1 MLHRTLLRLAIL
13 PMLVACLGA
22 GPTSRDRIAQDKDKF
37 QRETDPVHKAKDF
50 ERLGDEQISEFG
62 RSADANEVEAALS
75 VLTDYQ
81 KEAHE
86 TYNALKASG
95 ANAERK
101 PEGYR
106 QLQIHLRRSLWKID
120 RTLAIIPD
128 ERRMEVRAI
137 RDDLAALEARLI
149 HELFPTASDL
159 TQKNAKG

>member
-1 MLHRTLLRLAIL
+1 MLHRKLSRMVFL

-22 GPTSRDRIAQDKDKF
+22 GATLQDRIAQDKEKF
-37 QRETDPVHKAKDF
+37 QHETDAAHKAKDF
-50 ERLGDEQISEFG
+50 ERLGDEQIAEFG
-62 RSADANEVEAALS
+62 RSADANQVEAALG
-75 VLTDYQ
+75 VLTDSR

-86 TYNALKASG
+86 TFNALKASG

-106 QLQIHLRRSLWKID
+106 QLQIHLRKSLWKID

-137 RDDLAALEARLI
+137 RDDLADLEAQLI
-149 HELFPTASDL
+149 HELFPTASDF
-159 TQKNAKG
+159 TQESVKG